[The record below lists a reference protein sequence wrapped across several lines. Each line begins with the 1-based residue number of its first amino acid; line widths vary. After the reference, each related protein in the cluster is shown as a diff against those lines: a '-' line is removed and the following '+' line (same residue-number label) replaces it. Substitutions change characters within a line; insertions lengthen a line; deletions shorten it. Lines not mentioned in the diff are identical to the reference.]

1 MCTSDEDYDE
11 DYDGDDDFDECE
23 DGDDDDLRNNIDG
36 VGFAD
41 PGGRSSLRAETID
54 NPRDR
59 PCPTCGTPNR
69 LTRIDE
75 IRNYQCDSCADAAE
89 SGF

>member
-1 MCTSDEDYDE
+1 M
-11 DYDGDDDFDECE
+11 DDDYYYGDE
-23 DGDDDDLRNNIDG
+23 DGDDYYEPCDDYDDDEDLIDG

-41 PGGRSSLRAETID
+41 PDGRSSLRAATRN

-59 PCPTCGTPNR
+59 PCPSCGAEDV

-75 IRNYQCDSCADAAE
+75 QRGYQCDRCADRAE
-89 SGF
+89 QGW